1 MKPVLRSALLGT
13 ALVAAGLTLDIAT
26 LPAHAGPATTA
37 SDTDSRIDAILEH
50 LGKARH
56 FRGVA
61 ISPDGKQLA
70 WTLQTADGSRVQL
83 ADADG
88 GHVRG
93 ISLKGTFKGCHQGAP
108 SWSPDGTRLAFLSNC
123 GDADNKAQDEV
134 YTVDTTAGKPQAR
147 QLGELDGYVH
157 ALSWAPDGKQLG
169 ILYVAGDT
177 HMIGAAAAGKPRV
190 GVIGENGV
198 ERQRMAVLD
207 ADNGTLRQVTPT
219 SLFVYEYTWSPDSRQ
234 LAYVAAPPPG
244 ANNWWKARLYVQATD
259 AAKPRQLV
267 DAWTAKGD
275 LHQLQMALPRFSPDG
290 QSIAFIG
297 GLMSDQGVTGGDI
310 YRVPVAGGEAVNIT
324 PDIQITPSWFRWAD
338 DTHLLVSSIAG
349 AQSQLAVFTLDGNKP
364 ATTHELFTLP
374 AAFSDGTAVSALSF
388 SDDHTHFAFIHS
400 SFADAPE
407 IHAGT
412 LRLDGDGVPTGTE
425 QTAHAVTSVNADIKP
440 MWGKAEPINWHNEGH
455 DVSGWLLFPA
465 DYDPSKRYPMIVSV
479 HGGPVW
485 AVRPGWP
492 GVGYG
497 PAPLS
502 ALGYFVFM
510 PNPRGSMGQGEAF
523 TKLVRGDM
531 GYGDLRDILAG
542 VDAVEKQYPVDDD
555 RLGLTGWSYGG
566 FMSMFVPTQTDRFH
580 AVVAGAGISNWQ
592 SYYGQ
597 NSIDQWML
605 PFFGASVYDDPDAY
619 AKSSAINYIKKAK
632 APTLIIA
639 GEFDKEC
646 PAPQSFEQWH
656 ALRAMGVPTEL
667 VVYAGEGHHFMKPEH
682 NRDVLERALG
692 WFQKYLDDDTARP

>member
-1 MKPVLRSALLGT
+1 MKPALRSTLLCT
-13 ALVAAGLTLDIAT
+13 ALVATCVAFDVHAA
-26 LPAHAGPATTA
+26 PADAAPAPAA
-37 SDTDSRIDAILEH
+37 SGAKARISAILEH
-50 LGKARH
+50 VGKTRH
-56 FRGVA
+56 FGGVA
-61 ISPDGKQLA
+61 MAPDGKHLA
-70 WTLQTADGSRVQL
+70 WTVQTDAGSRVQL

-88 GHVRG
+88 SHVRDVT
-93 ISLKGTFKGCHQGAP
+93 LEGTYEGCRQGLP
-108 SWSPDGTRLAFLSNC
+108 HWSPDGTRLAFLSNC
-123 GDADNKAQDEV
+123 GNKKAKAQDQV
-134 YTVDTTAGKPQAR
+134 FVVDTRGGTPHATR
-147 QLGELDGYVH
+147 LGQLDGYVH
-157 ALSWAPDGKQLG
+157 ALTWAPDGRRLG

-198 ERQRMAVLD
+198 EHQRMAVLD
-207 ADNGTLRQVTPT
+207 AGSGKLRQVTPA
-219 SLFVYEYTWSPDSRQ
+219 SLFVYEYTWSPDSRK

-259 AAKPRQLV
+259 TAKPRQLV
-267 DAWTAKGD
+267 DAWAARGD

-290 QSIAFIG
+290 ASIAFIG

-310 YRVPVAGGEAVNIT
+310 YRVPVAGGRPVNLTPGIT
-324 PDIQITPSWFRWAD
+324 ITPSWFSWTD
-338 DTHLLVSSIAG
+338 DDHLLVSSIAG
-349 AQSQLAVFTLDGNKP
+349 AVSRLGLFTLHGDAP
-364 ATTHELFTLP
+364 ATHEALFTLP
-374 AAFSDGTAVSALSF
+374 AAFSDGSAVSAVSLST
-388 SDDHTHFAFIHS
+388 DHGRFAFIHS
-400 SFADAPE
+400 SFAEAPE
-407 IHAGT
+407 IHVGA
-412 LRLDGDGVPTGTE
+412 LHLDATGQPDGVAVKPR
-425 QTAHAVTSVNADIKP
+425 AVTAVNAALKP
-440 MWGKAEPINWHNEGH
+440 MWGKAEPVDWHNEGH
-455 DVSGWLLFPA
+455 AVSGWLLFPA
-465 DYDPSKRYPMIVSV
+465 DYDPNKRYPMIVSV

-492 GVGYG
+492 GMGYG

-523 TKLVRGDM
+523 TKLVRRDM

-542 VDAVEKQYPVDDD
+542 VDAVEAKYPVDDD

-566 FMSMFVPTQTDRFH
+566 FMSMFVPTRTDRFH

-605 PFFGASVYDDPDAY
+605 PFFGASVYDDPDVY
-619 AKSSAINYIKKAK
+619 ARSSSINFIKKAK

-656 ALRAMGVPTEL
+656 ALRALGVPTEL

-682 NRDVLERALG
+682 RRDVLERALG
-692 WFQKYLDDDTARP
+692 WFQTYLGDGTP